1 MSPISKKAK
10 KESSEKELEGFLFG
24 DNTENLWA
32 KTGQEL
38 NNEQTQDFNTEDD
51 EDGDNEE
58 AFFFDSGPITYTM
71 DAPILGAEDH
81 EGSDS
86 EIDYEAEQK
95 QNDNDDDDDDEN
107 DSDDSEG
114 SANNDSNAAW
124 EDEDDKRL
132 KISLT
137 ATNITK
143 KLRNNEDEDVIDGVE
158 YTRRLRKQFNKIY
171 PKPDWARL
179 PSEIE
184 ADKRKRKASSDS
196 SDEDEND
203 YANSHEDELDD
214 NTRLDLL
221 KSTMGIL
228 ERRTGKNTIS
238 PRKLDILRVK
248 NANRA
253 VPRSHKLITTV
264 AFHPNAQVMLTAG
277 LDKTLRLFQIDGKI
291 NPKIQSVM
299 FKDMPIYHAEFHPS
313 GDQIIVSGRRK
324 FFYIYDIQSGIIDK
338 CPGIWGKEEKS
349 LEKFSISPC
358 GRYIAFLGTSGTI
371 IIVSY
376 LTKKWFCDLKM
387 NGSVESVSWSSDGN
401 FIFGFGSS
409 GEVYQFN
416 IADKECTKRWIDD
429 GCIGASVVCVS
440 PNEKYYATGSSTGI
454 VNLYDRSVLEPSNTK
469 PTPIKAIANLTTR
482 INNIVFNH
490 DSQLMVITSQSKKD
504 QLRVIHVPTATAYSN
519 WPTNRTPLSDV
530 VNVAF
535 SPNSDY
541 LAVSNEKGHVLLYTL
556 KHYALQ

>member
-24 DNTENLWA
+24 DTTDELWT

-38 NNEQTQDFNTEDD
+38 NPDQAQDSHVEDD
-51 EDGDNEE
+51 DEEDNEE
-58 AFFFDSGPITYTM
+58 AFFFDSGPVTFTM
-71 DAPILGAEDH
+71 DAPTLGAD
-81 EGSDS
+81 GSDS
-86 EIDYEAEQK
+86 EIDYEAEQE
-95 QNDNDDDDDDEN
+95 NEEDDEEN
-107 DSDDSEG
+107 DSDDSDD

-143 KLRNNEDEDVIDGVE
+143 KLRNDEEEDVIDGAE

-179 PSEIE
+179 PSEIKAE
-184 ADKRKRKASSDS
+184 QRKRKASSNS
-196 SDEDEND
+196 SDEEDD
-203 YANSHEDELDD
+203 DDMDRDEDELDD
-214 NTRLDLL
+214 KTRLDLL

-238 PRKLDILRVK
+238 PRRLDILRVK

-253 VPRSHKLITTV
+253 VPRSYKLITSI

-313 GDQIIVSGRRK
+313 GDQIIVSGRRR

-338 CPGIWGKEEKS
+338 CPGIWGKDEKS

-358 GRYIAFLGTSGTI
+358 GRYIAFLGSSGTI

-387 NGSVESVSWSSDGN
+387 NGTVDSVSWSADGT
-401 FIFGFGSS
+401 FIFGFGSA

-416 IADKECTKRWIDD
+416 VVDKECVKRWVDD
-429 GCIGASVVCVS
+429 GCIGASVLRVS
-440 PNEKYYATGSSTGI
+440 PNEKYYATGSSTGV
-454 VNLYDRSVLEPSNTK
+454 VNLYDRSVLEPNNARPK
-469 PTPIKAIANLTTR
+469 PIKAITNLTTR

-490 DSQLMVITSQSKKD
+490 DSQLMVIASQSKKD

-519 WPTNRTPLSDV
+519 WPTDRTPLSDV
-530 VNVAF
+530 VAVAF